1 MFRNHQQLYQV
12 VNCTARSVFA
22 TQPLQLVEGHCAT
35 LADKLAYDIIED
47 SRFFTFQRVLQQTIA
62 CCALQLLYLC
72 IKTPLMQW
80 SAAL

>member
-22 TQPLQLVEGHCAT
+22 TLQLVEGHCAT

-47 SRFFTFQRVLQQTIA
+47 FSLFKECEEVLLQNIA

-80 SAAL
+80 IAAL